1 MEKNTFFAA
10 IRNGNDI
17 SINEARFTSLQT
29 RLSTIRFGANGYSE
43 KITYAKSYDIDIAG
57 VSEIKHGNSFITYYK
72 TLYGALS
79 KNFDDCIAKQ
89 EINFGFEQ
97 RQNCYIAS
105 KFENDFIVRYLKAED
120 GFFYYKSFAYVWD
133 NTNKCVKFID
143 ADDYAMYDFVS
154 DKVTFLECEYGKLYK
169 SAIDCAK
176 DHNVKFVE
184 F

>member
-10 IRNGNDI
+10 IKNGNDL
-17 SINEARFTSLQT
+17 SINEARFTSLQAK
-29 RLSTIRFGANGYSE
+29 LSTIRFGANGYSE
-43 KITYAKSYDIDIAG
+43 KITCAKSYEIEIAG
-57 VSEIKHGNSFITYYK
+57 VSEIKRGNSFITYYK

-79 KNFDDCIAKQ
+79 KNFDDCVAKQ
-89 EINFGFEQ
+89 DINFGFEP

-105 KFENDFIVRYLKAED
+105 KFEKDLIVTYLKAED
-120 GFFYYKSFAYVWD
+120 GLCYYKSFAYVWD
-133 NTNKCVKFID
+133 NRNKCVKFID

-176 DHNVKFVE
+176 DNNVKFVE